1 MSRPGPAG
9 TTPRATAHEARSQIT
24 ILILIGLA
32 LYAAG
37 ALLQHIWA
45 GPHAPAITLRLVALA
60 VLAFAAMR
68 HRTLTGWIFFAM
80 IAGIEFGVDAPHAA
94 ISCRIFS
101 DIFLRLIRLIV
112 APLILGT
119 LITGIA
125 GHAEARTVGRL
136 GLKSLIYFEVLT
148 TIALVIGLAAI
159 DISKAGVG
167 LHLTAS
173 SMAKAAA
180 ASLAGNPQSAITWQG
195 FLLHVFPENI
205 ASAIADNQILQV
217 LVFAIMFGLALGRLS
232 DEKRAPLLRVMES
245 FTETMFAFT
254 NIVMLS
260 APIGVGAALAYT
272 VATAGL
278 GVMFNLGQ
286 LLLTLYIA
294 LIIFAVVAML
304 PVVWLARLP
313 LGGFL
318 RAIAEPATI
327 AFATSTSEAAL
338 PSAMEQMEAFGV
350 PRKIVAFVIPTGYS
364 FNLAGTAIYL
374 SLAAVFT
381 AQASGIH
388 MTLGRQI
395 TMLLMLMV
403 ISKGMAGVARAG
415 LVLLLTTASIFSLP
429 VEPIIV
435 ILGIDALLDMGRTVI
450 NVTGNCLAAA
460 VVARWEG
467 EFRNPAAVQP
477 VVTGLDATPA
487 DATASMPA
495 ADLSASTR

>member
-9 TTPRATAHEARSQIT
+9 AIPRPSARPPIAV
-24 ILILIGLA
+24 LILIGLA

-37 ALLQHIWA
+37 ALLQHFWN
-45 GPHAPAITLRLVALA
+45 GPHAPAIAIRLLALA
-60 VLAFAAMR
+60 ALAFAALR
-68 HRTLTGWIFFAM
+68 HRSLTGWIFFAM

-136 GLKSLIYFEVLT
+136 GLKSLVYFEVLT

-173 SMAKAAA
+173 SSAKAAA

-205 ASAIADNQILQV
+205 ASAVAENQILQV
-217 LVFAIMFGLALGRLS
+217 LVFAIIFGLALGRLS
-232 DEKRAPLLRVMES
+232 DAKRAPLLRVMES

-260 APIGVGAALAYT
+260 APLGVGAALAYT

-286 LLLTLYIA
+286 LLLTQYIA
-294 LIIFAVVAML
+294 LIIFALVAML

-318 RAIAEPATI
+318 RAVAEPATI

-374 SLAAVFT
+374 SLAAVFS

-467 EFRNPAAVQP
+467 EFRNEAADSALSPAN
-477 VVTGLDATPA
+477 PA
-487 DATASMPA
+487 DAGAAIPARA
-495 ADLSASTR
+495 ADLSASRH

>member
-1 MSRPGPAG
+1 MNPGAMG
-9 TTPRATAHEARSQIT
+9 FRSTRSQIV
-24 ILILIGLA
+24 LLVLCGLL
-32 LYAAG
+32 LYVAG
-37 ALLQHIWA
+37 SVLQHF
-45 GPHAPAITLRLVALA
+45 APGSAVVAIAIRLIALA
-60 VLAFAAMR
+60 MMAFAALR

-80 IAGIEFGVDAPHAA
+80 IAGIEFGLDAPHAA

-125 GHAEARTVGRL
+125 GHAEAKTVGRL

-167 LHLTAS
+167 LNLSATGA
-173 SMAKAAA
+173 AKSAAA
-180 ASLAGNPQSAITWQG
+180 AITGSQHAALTWQG

-205 ASAIADNQILQV
+205 ARAVADNEILQV
-217 LVFAIMFGLALGRLS
+217 LVFAIIFGLALGQLS
-232 DEKRAPLLRVMES
+232 EKKREPMLRVAES

-260 APIGVGAALAYT
+260 APVGVGAALAYT
-272 VATAGL
+272 VATAGID
-278 GVMFNLGQ
+278 VMFNLGK
-286 LLLTLYIA
+286 LLLTLYVA
-294 LIIFAVVAML
+294 LIVFVLLAML
-304 PVVWLARLP
+304 PALLLARIP
-313 LGGFL
+313 LMGFL
-318 RAIAEPATI
+318 RAVAEPATI

-338 PSAMEQMEAFGV
+338 PSAMEKMEAFGV

-364 FNLAGTAIYL
+364 FNLAGTGIYL
-374 SLAAVFT
+374 SLAAIFT
-381 AQASGIH
+381 AQAAGIH

-395 TMLLMLMV
+395 VMLLMLMV

-415 LVLLLTTASIFSLP
+415 LVLLLTTASIFGLP

-460 VVARWEG
+460 VVAQWEG
-467 EFRNPAAVQP
+467 EFRP
-477 VVTGLDATPA
+477 VAEPNTPA
-487 DATASMPA
+487 LATTAVGES
-495 ADLSASTR
+495 